1 MMFYKINEVLTP
13 CGEDEIEDSGTQFV
27 AVLTVDE
34 WKEKSENFSMQ
45 MDLDLEMADHRET
58 KAIVNFDSLTGSFSI
73 PDREDISG
81 IRHSFYF
88 ALDEKGIVLI
98 DNTGYAG
105 ELVRQLQQTK
115 KWKHPG
121 LERFMYDLLE
131 KIIEKDLNYLENLEH
146 RLNYAE
152 ERIIDEKII
161 DYPLWLN
168 DIRGDLLDMRV
179 HYEQLIDLGQELEE
193 NENGFFLQENLRF
206 FRLFTERVIR
216 LQEFTTSLR
225 EYVVQ
230 LRDLIQSQ
238 LDVRQNRIMTLL
250 TVVATIFMPLTL
262 ITGWYGMNFIYM
274 PELDE
279 RLAYPVIILVCLAIV
294 VVSLIWFR
302 RRKWL

>member
-1 MMFYKINEVLTP
+1 MFYQIREVLTP
-13 CGEDEIEDSGTQFV
+13 CGEEDIRNADAQYV
-27 AVLTVDE
+27 AVLSVDE
-34 WKEKSENFSMQ
+34 WKEKNESFSMQ

-73 PDREDISG
+73 PDRDDVSG

-98 DNTGYAG
+98 DNTGYAE
-105 ELVRQLQQTK
+105 ELVRQLQLAK

-121 LERFMYDLLE
+121 LERFLYDLLE

-193 NENGFFLQENLRF
+193 NENGFFQPENLRF

-230 LRDLIQSQ
+230 LRDLIQAQ
-238 LDVRQNRIMTLL
+238 MDVRQNRIMTLL

-274 PELDE
+274 PELDD
-279 RLAYPVIILVCLAIV
+279 RLAYPVLILVCIAIV
-294 VVSLIWFR
+294 AVSLIWFR
-302 RRKWL
+302 RKKWL